1 MRLTAWVSLII
12 DFFHCIFAHE
22 HAHAQAMVYQNI
34 VDSEGIIAF
43 VFGGSQALS
52 ATSTSSSSTSIS
64 PAVAGVD
71 AHAKDA
77 ISNLLKFNPNMRLGM
92 KHDGMKD
99 IWSHPCF
106 KRTNH
111 VTVFILR
118 CSFAMLFLCYCS
130 FMTLLCWLI
139 FVVVVIFRPLRSH
152 T

>member
-1 MRLTAWVSLII
+1 
-12 DFFHCIFAHE
+12 
-22 HAHAQAMVYQNI
+22 MVYQNI

-77 ISNLLKFNPNMRLGM
+77 ISNLLRFNPNMRLGM

-111 VTVFILR
+111 VICL
-118 CSFAMLFLCYCS
+118 ALFLHYS
-130 FMTLLCWLI
+130 FLTLFFHFI
-139 FVVVVIFRPLRSH
+139 G
-152 T
+152 